1 MREDKGVPLSSLDL
15 HTLNRATKV
24 LSASPPFDYE
34 PFCRLDVVNC
44 SLNAD
49 FPRSVAS
56 NASNHPISILSRLG
70 VGFITISPTDIDT
83 ASEKA
88 NSHQRRIRYWLVHP
102 YQVMNRCV
110 AESLDEIL
118 PVNCRPPHSKL

>member
-1 MREDKGVPLSSLDL
+1 MTSSQLFT
-15 HTLNRATKV
+15 HTPNRATKV
-24 LSASPPFDYE
+24 LSASPPFNYK
-34 PFCRLDVVNC
+34 PFCRLDIGNC
-44 SLNAD
+44 SFKAD

-70 VGFITISPTDIDT
+70 VDFITISPTDIDT

-88 NSHQRRIRYWLVHP
+88 NSHQRRVRYWLVHP

-118 PVNCRPPHSKL
+118 PVNYRPPHSKL